1 MPNDLTT
8 QLALADTLYQMRRYQ
23 DCIVSLNAAM
33 KLAPENPTI
42 YTQMAQ
48 ANAKLGQREAT
59 LHNIQLAEQYAKGQ
73 VDVLIATGDAFL
85 ALGDR
90 DAAMQRFSR
99 ALEDPQANGLDQ
111 LAIAEIFVREGQ
123 WDDARRQI
131 GLGFAE
137 ARMSESPRVTSTDFV
152 AAANIFLV
160 TQDFDLARTY
170 FEKARLSGANPRLV
184 AIGLANT
191 YLVEGNSHQAA
202 VSLGRLGNPNDFKDD
217 YDYTMARA
225 NLIASARTR

>member
-1 MPNDLTT
+1 M
-8 QLALADTLYQMRRYQ
+8 
-23 DCIVSLNAAM
+23 
-33 KLAPENPTI
+33 
-42 YTQMAQ
+42 
-48 ANAKLGQREAT
+48 
-59 LHNIQLAEQYAKGQ
+59 
-73 VDVLIATGDAFL
+73 ATGDAFL

-99 ALEDPQANGLDQ
+99 ALEDPQANRLGIR

-123 WDDARRQI
+123 WDEARRQI

-137 ARMSESPRVTSTDFV
+137 ARMSESPRVTPTDFV
-152 AAANIFLV
+152 AAANIFLA

-191 YLVEGNSHQAA
+191 YLAEGDSHQAA

-217 YDYTMARA
+217 YDYMMARA
-225 NLIASARTR
+225 NLYRQRQDTVNALSAFTRASTLAGPDTRQSRREDRIRTGGRRRQTDQPEIQSLLHCIF